1 MSVIIVV
8 ISAKRNKVQWR
19 GVVTGKTLHEPRH
32 VQSRASASKPQI
44 SALPD
49 RLDGLLLADRSHSR
63 HRTSIGARTLDIVG
77 TQWTTILVIIVHV
90 AATLVVWW
98 YTIHGWV
105 LAGVSL
111 SVVAIST
118 VRRASTGVIADNV
131 VKIAS
136 R

>member
-8 ISAKRNKVQWR
+8 ISAERNKVQWR
-19 GVVTGKTLHEPRH
+19 GLVAGKTLSEPRNI
-32 VQSRASASKPQI
+32 QSKASASKPRI

-49 RLDGLLLADRSHSR
+49 GLDGLLLADRSHSR
-63 HRTSIGARTLDIVG
+63 HRASIGARTLDIVG
-77 TQWTTILVIIVHV
+77 TQRTTVLVVIVHV

-98 YTIHGWV
+98 HTVHGWV

-111 SVVAIST
+111 SMIAIGT
-118 VRRASTGVIADNV
+118 IRRASTGVIADNV
-131 VKIAS
+131 VKVAS